1 VSVPGLSRNFGIVGQ
16 QTGSKRL
23 KSASL
28 NHAES
33 NREEPERA
41 HE

>member
-1 VSVPGLSRNFGIVGQ
+1 MVEAGQ

-23 KSASL
+23 KSASR

-33 NREEPERA
+33 NRESAEKK